1 MMKKTLKR
9 ILTGLAAAMLALAV
23 LAAALAEFA
32 TDKLYDNLI
41 DLLFYTSNVTV
52 KAKVDFSLNGQ
63 WFKTADVVL
72 RQDGSRSFRQMLL
85 TSPKQD
91 GTELKNGYTIVTDG
105 NALYIMD
112 VYAAGTYRSGMSGE
126 RNSLLRRSV
135 EAESLARLG
144 GVLFS
149 NADLLLG
156 KDVVTQ
162 AGDGEYRLHLG
173 PDVPAAANE
182 ILNQAARF
190 AAKRYFGVDYDRI
203 NTENYNMHASSF
215 LTVTEGVVWT
225 MKNLSVRNADLTAK
239 TDGNGD
245 LQSLDGKIVLSLETQ
260 ADGMKQLEIDLH
272 LTVEDIFGTTVD
284 PFDPNAYGVTEAG
297 SLN

>member
-1 MMKKTLKR
+1 MRK
-9 ILTGLAAAMLALAV
+9 IVIILAAVLALAV
-23 LAAALAEFA
+23 CLGALAEREPAEELYKSA
-32 TDKLYDNLI
+32 TE
-41 DLLFYTSNVTV
+41 LLFSTDNATLTVT
-52 KAKVDFSLNGQ
+52 AEFSLNGQ

-203 NTENYNMHASSF
+203 DTENYNMHASSF